1 MQTLI
6 IQFCIISLGQ
16 NKIQSETLYLAH
28 VACLLNKILLVSTKA
43 LFHTKKFFEYITL
56 TNFQWETTN
65 KKVCF
70 VYSNVVDFFDKQWF
84 F

>member
-43 LFHTKKFFEYITL
+43 LFHTEKFFEYITL
-56 TNFQWETTN
+56 TNFQWENN
-65 KKVCF
+65 KQKGVFCL
-70 VYSNVVDFFDKQWF
+70 
-84 F
+84 